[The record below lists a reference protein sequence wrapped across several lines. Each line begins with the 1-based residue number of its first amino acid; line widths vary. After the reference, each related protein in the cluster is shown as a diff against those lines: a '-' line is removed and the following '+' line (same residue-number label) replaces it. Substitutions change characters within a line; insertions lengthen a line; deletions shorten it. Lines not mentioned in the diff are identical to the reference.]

1 MEITG
6 STKICCVIGS
16 PIQHSLSPPMHNSA
30 FNALQLDY
38 IYVAFKVSPSQ
49 LGEAVTGLKTLNIAG
64 FNVTIPH
71 KETIIKYI
79 DILEPSAIEIG
90 AVNTIIRKDD
100 ELIGTNTDCDGALYC
115 LRDQGIDPSGMK
127 ITILGAGGAARAVGY
142 AFSKYCDTLIFL
154 NRTQKRAQML
164 SSEFKENGVRS
175 KHFPLNKTG
184 IAQSLEQTDMLVNAT
199 SVGMSPRIEE
209 SIIPPNLLKPEL
221 IVFDLVYNPIETR
234 LLSDAR
240 ENGLTVIDGA
250 QMLVYQGAIAFEKW
264 TGKKA
269 PVNIMRNA
277 VLNRLQK
284 AIE

>member
-38 IYVAFKVSPSQ
+38 TYVAFKVSPAQ
-49 LGEAVTGLKTLNIAG
+49 LGEAVTGLKKLNIIG

-71 KETIIKYI
+71 KETIIKYL

-127 ITILGAGGAARAVGY
+127 ITILGAGGAAG
-142 AFSKYCDTLIFL
+142 
-154 NRTQKRAQML
+154 
-164 SSEFKENGVRS
+164 GV
-175 KHFPLNKTG
+175 
-184 IAQSLEQTDMLVNAT
+184 AT

-209 SIIPPNLLKPEL
+209 SIIPPDLLKPEL

-240 ENGLTVIDGA
+240 KNGLTVIDGA